1 MQKQELLERNL
12 KIASKRHNKME
23 EEKDEN
29 PSLKRYYNL
38 REGLIQLLDEQATIV
53 SGNRYKSI
61 IEK

>member
-38 REGLIQLLDEQATIV
+38 REGLIQLLDE
-53 SGNRYKSI
+53 
-61 IEK
+61 